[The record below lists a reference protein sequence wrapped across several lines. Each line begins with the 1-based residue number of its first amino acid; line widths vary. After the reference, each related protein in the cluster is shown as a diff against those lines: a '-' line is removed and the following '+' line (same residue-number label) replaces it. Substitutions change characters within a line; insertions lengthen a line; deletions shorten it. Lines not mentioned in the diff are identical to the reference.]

1 MSSVYLNKRCKMIL
15 EMLLQRN
22 EYMPLQTLITATQVS
37 KRSIYYDIYKVNEWL
52 ESHQIPEL
60 VVERNKGLFVPEEY
74 REQIEQLIESE
85 SKGGGQVFLP
95 SERVKIIICYMIHNK
110 EPVYIDQLVEIC
122 DVSRNTIFG
131 DLKVVVNQLHEYDL
145 EIEYGPKT
153 GYRIAGDVIK
163 TRALFFLYFNTLR
176 PLFNQGILRFFNE
189 SEIYKHL
196 DTLKQIEKELK
207 VDYVDGC
214 LLSLAALL
222 PIMFLDKE
230 DLHFVDLK
238 QEEVYDSK
246 EYVLIQ
252 RYFPSLAQKEKVYLC
267 LHLLGSRISSIP
279 TEIFENCS
287 NQSVYELT
295 KALVMEFE
303 KLGCVNFEDREGLE
317 RSLFVHINSSMYR
330 YQYGIQI
337 GNPMLDD
344 IIREYPNLFE
354 LTRIVCRYLEQMIGV
369 PMPDSEVA
377 YLALH
382 FGSHLKISKPAQD
395 SLRILIIC
403 VNGISTG
410 NMLKREIQKLLPYAN
425 IVDVAAADVKNV
437 QNLCD
442 LVISTVKVKSVVPV
456 LVVHPILTDE
466 DRKSIL
472 NHKLVMS
479 SHKHTLSDSLFDAVK
494 KYVDEKYYNALK
506 QDIISCLQGGDHK
519 LTPPAIE
526 YDDGLLGY
534 LTLDKIRIE
543 SRTFQWQESIRL
555 TGSVLIEN
563 GSIESRYIDTIISQT
578 MYYGTYMF
586 LTNEVMLAHA
596 KPEDGVFRTDISAA
610 LFKEP
615 VKFPNNRQAKLIF
628 VLAAEDH
635 EKHLKMLNDI
645 FLIVEQQSNLDEL
658 LTKESEE
665 EVTSCLWELLNRE

>member
-1 MSSVYLNKRCKMIL
+1 MSSVYLNKRCKLIL

-37 KRSIYYDIYKVNEWL
+37 KRSIYYDICKVNEWL
-52 ESHQIPEL
+52 ESNQLPEL
-60 VVERNKGLFVPEEY
+60 IVERNKGLFVPEEY
-74 REQIEQLIESE
+74 RDKIEQLIESG
-85 SKGGGQVFLP
+85 SKEIGPVFLP

-110 EPVYIDQLVEIC
+110 EPVYIDQLVEVC

-153 GYRIAGDVIK
+153 GYRIVGDVIK
-163 TRALFFLYFNTLR
+163 TRALFFLYFNNLR

-189 SEIYKHL
+189 TEIYKHL

-222 PIMFLDKE
+222 PIMFLDKDE
-230 DLHFVDLK
+230 LYFVDLK
-238 QEEVYDSK
+238 EEEVYDSK
-246 EYVLIQ
+246 EYLLIQ
-252 RYFPSLAQKEKVYLC
+252 RYFSGLAQKEKVYLC
-267 LHLLGSRISSIP
+267 LHLFGSRISSVP

-287 NQSVYELT
+287 NQSVYELA
-295 KALVMEFE
+295 KALVTEFE
-303 KLGCVNFEDREGLE
+303 KLGCVNFENKEGLE

-344 IIREYPNLFE
+344 IIREYPALFE

-382 FGSHLKISKPAQD
+382 FGAHLKISKPAHD
-395 SLRILIIC
+395 SFRILIIC

-425 IVDVAAADVKNV
+425 IVNVAAADVKNV

-442 LVISTVKVKSVVPV
+442 LVISTVKIKSVIPV

-479 SHKHTLSDSLFDAVK
+479 RYKHALSDSLFQAVR
-494 KYVDEKYYNALK
+494 KYVDEKHHNALK
-506 QDIISCLQGGDHK
+506 QEIISCLQDGEHE
-519 LTPPAIE
+519 LAPSAIK
-526 YDDGLLGY
+526 YDNGLLGY
-534 LTLDKIRIE
+534 LTLDKILIE
-543 SRTFQWQESIRL
+543 RRRFQWQESIRMA
-555 TGSVLIEN
+555 GSMLVEN
-563 GSIESRYIDTIISQT
+563 GSIESHYLDTIISQT

-586 LTNEVMLAHA
+586 LTDEVMLAHA
-596 KPEDGVFRTDISAA
+596 KTEDGVFRTDISAA

-615 VKFPNNRQAKLIF
+615 VKFQNNKQAKIIF

-645 FLIVEQQSNLDEL
+645 FLIVEQQSNLDKL
-658 LTKESEE
+658 LTKDSEE
-665 EVTSCLWELLNRE
+665 EVISCLWEILN